1 MRLIFGCAITQYF
14 LALLAPSP
22 WWVPDLVLIGLILG
36 VMAEP
41 SRWLT
46 LSLCAGLFHALTA
59 IRHPGVFFIGDL
71 VIGGL
76 TWIAPTPWDM
86 TPRQL
91 ERILVG
97 VSSVALMAVA
107 CWLDELWSM
116 ALVGLML
123 WRMGL
128 TLLSVG
134 LVRRLVPLRDQP

>member
-1 MRLIFGCAITQYF
+1 MFLIFGCAMTQYL

-36 VMAEP
+36 VIAEP

-46 LSLCAGLFHALTA
+46 FSLCAGAFHALA
-59 IRHPGVFFIGDL
+59 AVRHPGVFFIGDL
-71 VIGGL
+71 AIGGL
-76 TWIAPTPWDM
+76 TLIAPAPWDM
-86 TPRQL
+86 APRQL
-91 ERILVG
+91 EGVLVG

-123 WRMGL
+123 WRMSL